1 MDSWVTTAGVGVITA
16 LFVVQHMRQRAAAA
30 PAGRTCPRCRA
41 KVPEGAAD
49 CVRCKAPLQA
59 YALVTAPLAAAP
71 APEANGGALH
81 AVVRADACAGCGT
94 CVDACPEPG
103 ALAIVD
109 KVARVNLA
117 ACKGHS
123 DCVAACPVGAI
134 FVTSGEAVQTV
145 EVPDLNEHFESR
157 QVPGLYVVGEL
168 GGRGL
173 IKNAINEGK
182 LAMEHVA
189 HVLEHEG
196 AAQPGMVDVAVV
208 GSGPA
213 GLSAGLEAL
222 SRGLRYEI
230 LEQGTLADSIARY
243 PRHKVLFAEPVR
255 VPLYGDLWVSDAT
268 KESLLQVWQTVIAKT
283 GLRVQSGCRVESVTR
298 SGQGFVVRAG
308 GLVVHARR
316 VVLAMGRRGTPR
328 VLGVPGEQL
337 DKVFYDIV
345 EMEAFAG
352 RRVLVVGGGDSAV
365 ESAVGI
371 SHQRGATVT
380 LSYRG
385 RDFARVRARNREKL
399 EAAVRDRRV
408 HLLLESEVREIR
420 PDAVILQLP
429 TGAGTLPNDD
439 VIVRIGG
446 ETPAPFLERC
456 GVRLVKKALA
466 VESDPLA
473 RVAG

>member
-1 MDSWVTTAGVGVITA
+1 MDSWLTTAGVVVLTT
-16 LFVVQHMRQRAAAA
+16 LFVTLHMRKRGAAAA
-30 PAGRTCPRCRA
+30 AARSCPRCRA
-41 KVPEGAAD
+41 AVPDGAAD
-49 CVRCKAPLQA
+49 CPRCRAPLQA
-59 YALVTAPLAAAP
+59 YALVTAPLAPASAP
-71 APEANGGALH
+71 DADGGALH

-103 ALAIVD
+103 ALSIVD
-109 KVARVNLA
+109 RVAHVNLA
-117 ACKGHS
+117 ACKGHA
-123 DCVAACPVGAI
+123 DCVTACPVGAI
-134 FVTSGEAVQTV
+134 FVTSGAAIQVV

-189 HVLEHEG
+189 VALERG
-196 AAQPGMVDVAVV
+196 GPADPALLDVAVV

-222 SRGLRYEI
+222 SRGLRYVV

-268 KESLLQVWQTVIAKT
+268 KESLLHVWQTVIAKT
-283 GLRVQSGCRVESVTR
+283 GLRVHSGCRVESVTR
-298 SGQGFVVRAG
+298 TGHGFLLRAG
-308 GLVVHARR
+308 GFEIHARR
-316 VVLAMGRRGTPR
+316 VVLALGRRGTPR
-328 VLGVPGEQL
+328 KLGVPGEEL
-337 DKVFYDIV
+337 DKVFYDIA

-365 ESAVGI
+365 ESAVGL
-371 SHQRGATVT
+371 SHQRATTVA

-385 RDFARVRARNREKL
+385 RDFARVKARNREKL
-399 EAAVRDRRV
+399 ETAVREGGIQ
-408 HLLLESEVREIR
+408 LLLESEVAEIR
-420 PDAVILQLP
+420 RDAVVLKLP
-429 TGAGTLPNDD
+429 TGHGALPNDD
-439 VIVRIGG
+439 VIVRVGG
-446 ETPAPFLERC
+446 EAPTPFLERC
-456 GVRLVKKALA
+456 GVRLVRKALA
-466 VESDPLA
+466 AESDPLA